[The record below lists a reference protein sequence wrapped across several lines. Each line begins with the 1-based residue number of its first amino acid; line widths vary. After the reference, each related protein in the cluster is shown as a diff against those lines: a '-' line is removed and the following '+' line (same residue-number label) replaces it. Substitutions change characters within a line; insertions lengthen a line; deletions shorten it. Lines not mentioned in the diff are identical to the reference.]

1 MKELLLA
8 VALTALSLNSCVVSQ
23 ESIVPSKNYE
33 TKQIKVEGF
42 DGISTSTSIDVIYT
56 QTSDSQNIEIYAP
69 DNLMDYVK
77 VYVKDGILKVG
88 FRSEDNRGINIR
100 GKHQTEVRVSAPALH
115 AFYASS
121 SGDIILKNGL
131 QTTGKVSM
139 KSSSSGDIEGGNVLC
154 DELEV
159 GASSSGDVTLH
170 KADCQQL
177 HADAS
182 SSGDVEIKRL
192 TSKRV
197 KVEASSSGDVIIAEG
212 TCEYAEFDASSS
224 GDVVAKGLK
233 AVHVNAS
240 ASSAG
245 DISCYPIE
253 SLKAKSSSAGSI
265 GYRGEPKRIDFSSK
279 KGLHKLD

>member
-139 KSSSSGDIEGGNVLC
+139 KSSSSGDIEGGDVLC

-197 KVEASSSGDVIIAEG
+197 KAEVSSSGDVIIVEG
-212 TCEYAEFDASSS
+212 TGEYAEFDASSS

-265 GYRGEPKRIDFSSK
+265 GYRGEPKHIDFSPK

>member
-139 KSSSSGDIEGGNVLC
+139 KSSSSGDIEGGDVLC

-197 KVEASSSGDVIIAEG
+197 KAEVSSSGDVIIVEG

-233 AVHVNAS
+233 AIHVNAS

-265 GYRGEPKRIDFSSK
+265 GYRGEPKHIDFSPK

>member
-1 MKELLLA
+1 MKTLLLA
-8 VALTALSLNSCVVSQ
+8 VTMVTSTLTSCVVTQ
-23 ESIVPSKNYE
+23 EGIVPSKNYE
-33 TKQIKVEGF
+33 TKQMKVDAF

-56 QTSDSQNIEIYAP
+56 QTSGRQNIEIYAP

-139 KSSSSGDIEGGNVLC
+139 KSSSSGDIEGGDVLC

-197 KVEASSSGDVIIAEG
+197 KAEVSSSGDVIIVEG

-233 AVHVNAS
+233 AIHVNAS

-265 GYRGEPKRIDFSSK
+265 GYRGEPKHIDFSPK